1 MTGPKQIKACLFD
14 MDGLLVNTE
23 DIYTITCNEILTK
36 YGKGPLTWDVKLKLQ
51 GLPGPEAGDKLISTY
66 DLPLTYEEY
75 NDLNIKSQETKWPT
89 CAFLPGAQDLIHYL
103 HDHNVPIA
111 LCTSSNKEKLQ
122 GKTSHLK
129 GFDCFDAIVTGDDAR
144 IPKGRGKPCPDI
156 YQLGLKEL
164 NEKFGTNIKSDECLV
179 FEELSYVNHVFGI
192 FELEHML
199 FLILV
204 SFNKIAI
211 RLDVVVL
218 YKQDTVT
225 CNSSSSLDKLYG
237 KYDYRE

>member
-179 FEELSYVNHVFGI
+179 FEDGIPGVQAGKALGATVIWVPHPEALEYLGDTDALLEGNGELIKS
-192 FELEHML
+192 LEY
-199 FLILV
+199 F
-204 SFNKIAI
+204 
-211 RLDVVVL
+211 
-218 YKQDTVT
+218 
-225 CNSSSSLDKLYG
+225 DKANYG
-237 KYDYRE
+237 L